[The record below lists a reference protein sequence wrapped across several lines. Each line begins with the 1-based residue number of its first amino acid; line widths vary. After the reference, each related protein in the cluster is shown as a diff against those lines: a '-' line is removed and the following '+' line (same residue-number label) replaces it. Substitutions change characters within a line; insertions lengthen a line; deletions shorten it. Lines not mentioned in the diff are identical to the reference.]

1 MSADDSFPMDQISS
15 LFPQLENI
23 QLVGAKGPQQIF
35 TATLKSNFAPVMLRV
50 VPTEEAGI
58 FGWDPEFIVRSLTI
72 VEQSHQGLLRVY
84 EVGQAGP
91 FTFIISEHPPIS
103 AIRG

>member
-50 VPTEEAGI
+50 VPTEEAASSAGI
-58 FGWDPEFIVRSLTI
+58 LNS
-72 VEQSHQGLLRVY
+72 S
-84 EVGQAGP
+84 
-91 FTFIISEHPPIS
+91 S
-103 AIRG
+103 APSPSWNNPTRGSCAFMK

>member
-58 FGWDPEFIVRSLTI
+58 FGWDP
-72 VEQSHQGLLRVY
+72 
-84 EVGQAGP
+84 
-91 FTFIISEHPPIS
+91 S
-103 AIRG
+103 APSPSWNNPTRGSCAFMK

>member
-35 TATLKSNFAPVMLRV
+35 TATLKSNFAPVMLR
-50 VPTEEAGI
+50 
-58 FGWDPEFIVRSLTI
+58 
-72 VEQSHQGLLRVY
+72 EQSW
-84 EVGQAGP
+84 
-91 FTFIISEHPPIS
+91 IS
-103 AIRG
+103 G

>member
-58 FGWDPEFIVRSLTI
+58 FGWDPEIHRPLPHHRGTI
-72 VEQSHQGLLRVY
+72 
-84 EVGQAGP
+84 
-91 FTFIISEHPPIS
+91 PPG
-103 AIRG
+103 APARL

>member
-50 VPTEEAGI
+50 VPTEEAGMK
-58 FGWDPEFIVRSLTI
+58 S
-72 VEQSHQGLLRVY
+72 
-84 EVGQAGP
+84 
-91 FTFIISEHPPIS
+91 S
-103 AIRG
+103 AAPSPSWNNPTRGSCAFMK

>member
-15 LFPQLENI
+15 HFPQLENI

-58 FGWDPEFIVRSLTI
+58 FGWDPGAQFGIYRLDA
-72 VEQSHQGLLRVY
+72 LWLDR
-84 EVGQAGP
+84 
-91 FTFIISEHPPIS
+91 
-103 AIRG
+103 

>member
-84 EVGQAGP
+84 EVG
-91 FTFIISEHPPIS
+91 
-103 AIRG
+103 